1 MKIFSI
7 LVLLVLSSV
16 SHAGSYNDDLNELF
30 EVTGVAN
37 NYISLNSQ
45 VINQMQTGF
54 LRAADQSIDG
64 STFNEAQKK
73 QAGEILKARF
83 SSMVKNYEVHVKK
96 SMPYDKVINEIYM
109 PFYKET
115 YSPAEVK
122 ELIKF
127 HQSPLG
133 KKSLEFNRRA
143 GQEVSKRTAKKYDS
157 MIVKFVERQIKEN
170 IAIAKKEIAVQIK

>member
-16 SHAGSYNDDLNELF
+16 THAGSYNDDLKELF
-30 EVTGVAN
+30 EITGVVN
-37 NYISLNSQ
+37 NYIGLNSQ

-64 STFNEAQKK
+64 STFNDSQKK

-83 SSMVKNYEVHVKK
+83 TIMVKSYEDHIKK
-96 SMPYDKVINEIYM
+96 SMPYDKVTNEIYM
-109 PFYKET
+109 PLYKET

-127 HQSPLG
+127 YQSPIG
-133 KKSLEFNRRA
+133 KKALEFNRRV
-143 GQEVSKRTAKKYDS
+143 GQEASKRTAEKYDS
-157 MIVKFVERQIKEN
+157 IIVGFVERQIKDN
-170 IAIAKKEIAVQIK
+170 IAIAKKEIAAQVK